1 MIKSETELYLP
12 VQKYFVDLGFKVD
25 AEVRD
30 CDVVATKG
38 DITVICELK
47 RGFTIEL
54 IYQLVQRKK
63 MTPYVYAVIPRPKNM
78 RSRAFIK
85 KLDILRALD
94 CGLLVVLNSTKR
106 VDLVLDPRGEDTSA
120 KKMRRK
126 GIEKEVSVRKMSL
139 NLGGQTRKKIVTAHK
154 ESVIAALCY
163 IEKYG
168 TIKTRECKDNIK
180 NALQKN
186 HYNFFVR
193 VEKGIYTANEKG
205 RKFLETKDYSDVV
218 EFYRNEVELCLK

>member
-1 MIKSETELYLP
+1 
-12 VQKYFVDLGFKVD
+12 
-25 AEVRD
+25 
-30 CDVVATKG
+30 
-38 DITVICELK
+38 
-47 RGFTIEL
+47 
-54 IYQLVQRKK
+54 

-78 RSRAFIK
+78 RSRAFTK

-106 VDLVLDPRGEDTSA
+106 VDLVLEPRGEDTSA
-120 KKMRRK
+120 KKARRK
-126 GIEKEVSVRKMSL
+126 GVEKEVSIRKMSL
-139 NLGGQTRKKIVTAHK
+139 NLGGQTRRKIVTAHK

-180 NALQKN
+180 YVLQKN
-186 HYNFFVR
+186 HYNYFVR
-193 VEKGIYTANEKG
+193 VEKGVYTANEMG
-205 RKFLETKDYSDVV
+205 RKFLEVKDYGDVV

>member
-1 MIKSETELYLP
+1 MIKSETELYAP
-12 VQKYFVDLGFKVD
+12 VQQYFADLGFKVN

-30 CDVVATKG
+30 CDVVATKD

-54 IYQLVQRKK
+54 MYQIVNRKK
-63 MTPYVYAVIPRPKNM
+63 MTPYVYAVIPRPKRMNG
-78 RSRAFIK
+78 RAFRK
-85 KLDILRALD
+85 KLDLLKALD

-106 VDLVLDPRGEDTSA
+106 VDLVLEPRGEDTDA
-120 KKMRRK
+120 KKIRRK

-139 NLGGQTRKKIVTAHK
+139 NIGGQNKRKIVTAHR

-168 TIKTRECKDNIK
+168 QIRTKDCKQNIK
-180 NALQKN
+180 NVLQKN
-186 HYNFFVR
+186 HYNWFVR
-193 VEKGIYTANEKG
+193 VDRGVYTMNEHG
-205 RKFLETKDYSDVV
+205 RKALDDKNFKDVIDY
-218 EFYRNEVELCLK
+218 YRKEVELCLK